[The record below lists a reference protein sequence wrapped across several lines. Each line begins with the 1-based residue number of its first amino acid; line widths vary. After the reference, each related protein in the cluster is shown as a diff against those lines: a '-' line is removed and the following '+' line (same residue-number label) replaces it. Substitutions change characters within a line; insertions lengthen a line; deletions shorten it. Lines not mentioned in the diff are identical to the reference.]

1 VVTAGATGEVALT
14 ENPTAVGPTTRQRVF
29 SGIQPSGNFH
39 LGNYLG
45 AIRNWVDQQADFD
58 NIFCIV
64 DLHALSLPTTRES
77 LRANILG
84 LANVLLASG
93 LDPSQSIIFV
103 QSDVREHTELCW
115 LLSSVTQYG
124 ELRRMTQFKDKAGG
138 KGEQVSAALLFYP
151 VLQAADILLYDTNR
165 VPVGEDQKQHIELTR
180 DIGARFNARYGN
192 TFVLPQPDIK
202 TAGARVMSLEDPTRK
217 MSKSDANPNA
227 TIALTDDADTIR
239 RKIRRAVTDSG
250 SEVLASP
257 DKPALTNLLTM
268 YSLLNGEPISV
279 IEDRYV
285 GKGYGAFKSDLAEV
299 VVLSLAPIQSRLADL
314 NANPEVARAILAEGA
329 ERARSRAVMKMSEV
343 RDRMGVG
350 PGWRPGALTKDDGLV
365 HGERRD

>member
-1 VVTAGATGEVALT
+1 VVTSGAAGGVALT
-14 ENPTAVGPTTRQRVF
+14 EQPTAVGRTTRQRVF

-45 AIRNWVDQQADFD
+45 AIRNWVDQQANFD

-77 LRANILG
+77 LRSNILR

-138 KGEQVSAALLFYP
+138 KDEQVSAALLFYP

-180 DIGARFNARYGN
+180 DIGARFNTRYGN

-268 YSLLNGEPISV
+268 YSLLKGEPISV
-279 IEDRYV
+279 IEDRYI

-299 VVLSLAPIQSRLADL
+299 IVSSLAPIQSRLADL
-314 NANPEVARAILAEGA
+314 NQNPDVARAILAEGA
-329 ERARSRAVMKMSEV
+329 ERARSRAAMKMSDV

-350 PGWRPGALTKDDGLV
+350 PG
-365 HGERRD
+365 

>member
-1 VVTAGATGEVALT
+1 MSGKLAQGGIVVTARATGDVEMTDKSIAVARS
-14 ENPTAVGPTTRQRVF
+14 TRQRVF
-29 SGIQPSGNFH
+29 SGIQPTGNFH

-45 AIRNWVDQQADFD
+45 AIRNWVDQQAEFD
-58 NIFCIV
+58 NVFCIV
-64 DLHALSLPTTRES
+64 DLHALSQPTTKVT

-93 LDPSQSIIFV
+93 LDPTQSIVFV

-138 KGEQVSAALLFYP
+138 KDEQVSAALLFYP

-165 VPVGEDQKQHIELTR
+165 VPVGDDQKQHIELTR
-180 DIGARFNARYGN
+180 DIAARFNARYGE

-217 MSKSDANPNA
+217 MSKSDVSPNA
-227 TIALTDDADTIR
+227 SIALTDDADTIR

-250 SEVLASP
+250 SDVIATA
-257 DKPALTNLLTM
+257 DKPALTNLLTI
-268 YSLLNGEPISV
+268 YSLLSGDPIPTL
-279 IEDRYV
+279 EARYA
-285 GKGYGAFKSDLAEV
+285 GKGYGTFKSDLGDV
-299 VVLSLAPIQSRLADL
+299 VVASLAPIQTRLAEL
-314 NANPEVARAILAEGA
+314 NNDPEVARAILENGA
-329 ERARSRAVMKMSEV
+329 ERARDRASAKMAQV
-343 RDRMGVG
+343 RERMGLG
-350 PGWRPGALTKDDGLV
+350 SG
-365 HGERRD
+365 